1 MPAQR
6 GTYAAIGLV
15 AVLATVVISLWPNV
29 DHSQDVPV
37 GDPPIEAQQS
47 DDPTSVIP
55 IIDESGAGRVETDD
69 EVPREV
75 VRSVYDVDRTSRD
88 RAIAAAEAT
97 MALRQAEHPDGWIRW
112 QPIMIDAHELTND
125 AYLDGHAVQKE
136 FQISPFP
143 DRSYKASMT
152 DYRARRA
159 TASATWSGVL
169 DDGESGTLKITI
181 IGTPAGSQLIFHFR
195 TIHGHF
201 NIYPTDVYGAYVA
214 SEPNEVYWRDKLV
227 SN

>member
-6 GTYAAIGLV
+6 GTYVAIGLA
-15 AVLATVVISLWPNV
+15 AVLATVGYSLWPII
-29 DHSQDVPV
+29 DHSQQIPV
-37 GDPPIEAQQS
+37 GALPVEAQQS
-47 DDPTSVIP
+47 DDPASVIS
-55 IIDESGAGRVETDD
+55 ISNESGPSRVETDG
-69 EVPREV
+69 ETPREV
-75 VRSVYDVDRTSRD
+75 VRSVYDVDRSSRD
-88 RAIAAAEAT
+88 SAIAAAEAT

-125 AYLDGHAVQKE
+125 AYLDEGAVQRE

-159 TASATWSGVL
+159 TASATWQGVL

-201 NIYPTDVYGAYVA
+201 NIYPTEVYGAYVA
-214 SEPNEVYWRDKLV
+214 SEPNEVYWRDQIA
-227 SN
+227 N